1 MNRRPHPIRI
11 DGYARVS
18 RVHLRCNDQAGCAL
32 AYVIYSEKA
41 IRQLVATCMKIIH
54 SSTARNLSTWGGI
67 DIQLINR
74 L

>member
-41 IRQLVATCMKIIH
+41 I
-54 SSTARNLSTWGGI
+54 SNLSHKVSTTLH
-67 DIQLINR
+67 DIREFRII
-74 L
+74 

>member
-18 RVHLRCNDQAGCAL
+18 RVHLRCNDQAGCAM

-41 IRQLVATCMKIIH
+41 IMVSAT
-54 SSTARNLSTWGGI
+54 LF
-67 DIQLINR
+67 
-74 L
+74 